1 MISKLRFKAI
11 ARAFVSVPSDSDE
24 QSSLRSALP
33 LIFKLLAPM
42 IFERC
47 GSLADAELVRG
58 SWSNRELVTFFSWRN
73 GSLTFFF
80 GPLFLFILAQGLFS
94 AFDFPMNAT
103 WTHCTSTWE
112 FCQVRDVHKI
122 NKKLPRELPPGDS
135 LSYEIMTPSWFINF
149 YLKIRFSKQVRRFLR
164 FFNFSFCR
172 C

>member
-11 ARAFVSVPSDSDE
+11 ARAFISVPSDSDE
-24 QSSLRSALP
+24 QSCLRSALT

-47 GSLADAELVRG
+47 GSLGDCQRLLVKPRTF
-58 SWSNRELVTFFSWRN
+58 VTFFSWRN
-73 GSLTFFF
+73 GSFTFFF

-94 AFDFPMNAT
+94 
-103 WTHCTSTWE
+103 WTQRECTALLRENFVMCAMYT
-112 FCQVRDVHKI
+112 KYAI
-122 NKKLPRELPPGDS
+122 NKKLPRELLPGDS
-135 LSYEIMTPSWFINF
+135 LSYELMTPSWFINF

-164 FFNFSFCR
+164 FFNFCFCR